1 LSRLKLA
8 VSCSLTLSL
17 LVGFSIAGAAAAA
30 VEGPPK
36 TPPSRTDFF
45 EKRIRPALAAN
56 CWKCHG
62 PKKQEA
68 GLRLDSR
75 RAVLKGSENGPVVVS
90 GKPRASRLIAAL
102 QRTGD
107 VKMPPDRKLPKQT
120 IADFST
126 WIRLGLPWPA
136 SAASGTAHD
145 RDESLLKSHW
155 AFRPIRRPPVPS
167 VRNREWPRTPI
178 DRFILAKLEATGLS
192 PSRRADR
199 RTLLRRTT
207 FDLTGLP
214 PTPDELAAFQN
225 DRSPNAFAKVVD
237 RLLASPRYG
246 ERWGRFWL
254 DVARYAD
261 NKGYVF
267 FEEKKFPWAYTY
279 RDYVVRAFN
288 GDKPFDRFVL
298 EQLAADKLDLGADKS
313 ALTAMGFL
321 TLGGRFMNNTHDV
334 LDDRID
340 VVARGLMGV
349 TVTCARCHDHKFDP
363 VSQAEYYALYGIFRS
378 SAEPTLQPLFRRPPH
393 TPQYAKF
400 AAEMRKRL
408 KALEDF
414 VASKHRALVADGRKR
429 AAGYLAAAYAQRN
442 QPPTDDFMLLIPAG
456 ELHPS
461 MIHRWQ
467 LYLENAK
474 RTHDPVWTIW
484 HRYADIP
491 DGQFAAR
498 VNAVTQRLQSLDPSK
513 TPANRLVLAAFRNR
527 PPRTMK
533 DVAARYAEV
542 LHAVEA
548 EWKSRP
554 VVARKPGGRGNGR
567 NGFADPDKE
576 QLRQVFYGPDAPPNV
591 PRTMGYG
598 SLSLLPDRES
608 QAVFQKLI
616 KKVEQWS
623 MTGPA
628 APPRA
633 MVLVDTG
640 RPYQPRIFRR
650 GNPSRPGRYV
660 PRALPR
666 FLGLADAANVG
677 SEAGSFRHVGRRI
690 ALPPDGSG
698 RLTLAKA
705 IVDSRNPLTA
715 RVIVNRIWQQH
726 FGAGLVTTP
735 SDFGTRSAPPSHP
748 ELLDWL
754 ATELVRGGWSIK
766 RLHRLILLSA
776 VYRQSSV
783 GRLSK
788 PSVAAAHSS
797 IDGLESRP
805 TGRKP
810 RSIDPENRLLWR
822 MNRRRL
828 DFEAMRDSLLVVAGQ
843 LDQQLGGPPVSLLGN
858 NFQTRRTIY
867 GFVDRMNLPGLYRAF
882 DFPSPAATSPNRETT
897 TIPPQALYLMNHQF
911 VRQAAER
918 LVRRP
923 DVATCKSTDG
933 RLERLFSIL
942 FNRKPSPAERRLAR
956 EFLGMKPSLENWT
969 RFAHGLL
976 MTNEF
981 VFVD

>member
-1 LSRLKLA
+1 M
-8 VSCSLTLSL
+8 L
-17 LVGFSIAGAAAAA
+17 LVASCTAGAAANANA
-30 VEGPPK
+30 PPQ
-36 TPPSRTDFF
+36 SRLDFF
-45 EKRIRPALAAN
+45 EKRIRPALAAR

-62 PKKQEA
+62 AKKQAA

-75 RAVLKGSENGPVVVS
+75 AAVLKGSENGPVVVS
-90 GKPRASRLIAAL
+90 GKPQASRLMAVL
-102 QRTGD
+102 KHTGD
-107 VKMPPDRKLPKQT
+107 VKMPPDKKLSKQT

-126 WIRLGLPWPA
+126 WVRLGLPWAKSSQATRTLPA
-136 SAASGTAHD
+136 SG
-145 RDESLLKSHW
+145 SLLRSHW
-155 AFRPIRRPPVPS
+155 AFRPIRRPPVPT
-167 VRNREWPRTPI
+167 VKHRDWPRTPV
-178 DRFILAKLEATGLS
+178 DRFILAKLETAGLS

-199 RTLLRRTT
+199 RTLLRRVT
-207 FDLTGLP
+207 FDLIGLP
-214 PTPDELAAFQN
+214 PTPEELSRFEA
-225 DRSPNAFAKVVD
+225 DRSPSAFAKVVD

-288 GDKPFDRFVL
+288 EDKPFDRFVL
-298 EQLAADKLDLGADKS
+298 EQLAADKLDPGDDKS
-313 ALTAMGFL
+313 ALAAMGFL

-340 VVARGLMGV
+340 VVSRGLMGV

-363 VSQAEYYALYGIFRS
+363 ISQAEYYALYGVFRS
-378 SAEPTLQPLFRRPPH
+378 SAEPTLQPLFRPPPH

-400 AAEMRKRL
+400 DAEMQKRL

-429 AAGYLAAAYAQRN
+429 VAGYLAAAYAQRN
-442 QPPTDDFMLLIPAG
+442 QPPTDDFMLLTPAG

-474 RTHDPVWTIW
+474 RKRDPVWTIW
-484 HRYADIP
+484 HWYADIP
-491 DGQFAAR
+491 DGQFPAKAD
-498 VNAVTQRLQSLDPSK
+498 AVTHRVQSQNPGPFPIDEGAENPRVLPV
-513 TPANRLVLAAFRNR
+513 NRFVLAAFRKH

-554 VVARKPGGRGNGR
+554 VVAAKPGVPRHAC
-567 NGFADPDKE
+567 GFADPDKE
-576 QLRQVFYGPDAPPNV
+576 QLRLVFHGPDAPPIV

-616 KKVEQWS
+616 KAVEKWS
-623 MTGPA
+623 MTGPG

-633 MVLVDTG
+633 MVLVDRG

-660 PRALPR
+660 PRVLPR
-666 FLGLADAANVG
+666 F
-677 SEAGSFRHVGRRI
+677 VGRRI
-690 ALPPDGSG
+690 VLPPDGSG
-698 RLTLAKA
+698 RLALAKA
-705 IVDSRNPLTA
+705 IVDPRNPLTA
-715 RVIVNRIWQQH
+715 RVIVNRLWQQH

-735 SDFGTRSAPPSHP
+735 SDFGTRSSPPSHP

-754 ATELVRGGWSIK
+754 ATELIRGGWSLK
-766 RLHRLILLSA
+766 RLHREILLSA
-776 VYRQSSV
+776 VYQQSSAKLISHY
-783 GRLSK
+783 GN
-788 PSVAAAHSS
+788 PQSV
-797 IDGLESRP
+797 
-805 TGRKP
+805 
-810 RSIDPENRLLWR
+810 DPENRLLWR

-828 DFEAMRDSLLVVAGQ
+828 DFEAMRDALLFVAGQ
-843 LDQQLGGPPVSLLGN
+843 LDQKLGGPPVNLQGN
-858 NFQTRRTIY
+858 NFETRRTLY

-882 DFPSPAATSPNRETT
+882 DFPSPAATSPGRETT

-911 VRQAAER
+911 VRRAAEW

-923 DVATCKSTDG
+923 DVASCKRTDK
-933 RLERLFSIL
+933 RLERLFAIL
-942 FNRKPSPAERRLAR
+942 FNRRPSPVERRLAR
-956 EFLGMKPSLENWT
+956 GFLGMKPGVEVWT